1 MKLYKD
7 SVEDKIKENVA
18 IGGQEWDSVTRAE
31 FSSNPAVQEGTCKLT
46 CNININL
53 YTKKKKQNKNKQTIF
68 NAMGFTLHRKV
79 WMTLH
84 FDPEKMQT
92 STQLKQTK
100 NDTPNINSLNF
111 NRPAIPLHFQL
122 SLVFLST
129 YV

>member
-53 YTKKKKQNKNKQTIF
+53 YTKKKTKQKQANDF
-68 NAMGFTLHRKV
+68 QCYGV
-79 WMTLH
+79 Y
-84 FDPEKMQT
+84 
-92 STQLKQTK
+92 STQEGVDDAT
-100 NDTPNINSLNF
+100 F
-111 NRPAIPLHFQL
+111 
-122 SLVFLST
+122 
-129 YV
+129 

>member
-53 YTKKKKQNKNKQTIF
+53 YTKKKTKQKQANDF
-68 NAMGFTLHRKV
+68 QFYGV
-79 WMTLH
+79 Y
-84 FDPEKMQT
+84 
-92 STQLKQTK
+92 STQEGVDDAT
-100 NDTPNINSLNF
+100 F
-111 NRPAIPLHFQL
+111 
-122 SLVFLST
+122 
-129 YV
+129 